1 MIKKITTLAM
11 VGLFALMANTVSA
24 QWTAVNN
31 GLPATTARGVGN
43 VRDTLFTAID
53 GHGVYFSVNSGNNWT
68 AWKNNSKL
76 PSKEISKLFRVA
88 ATKTL
93 ADIGDNGEFLV
104 LGKNMFTRYVSMGNG
119 TVTQSAFV
127 NYNVPTGVKV
137 TAWLEEENPHTF
149 HIGTTDGIYYYH
161 KPEESALN
169 PATMTFTKATG
180 VSGMINNLTIYE
192 HDDDSETIIA
202 STDKGLYK
210 SRDYGKTY
218 TAFTGIAVTS
228 EMKTYEHSM
237 ILATSNGIFFQQ
249 EENNVITYGPYIPT
263 GDYRTIFADIDMSV
277 GKMFMYCFGNNIAT
291 KLDFVNPAGNKE
303 LSVQGITGGA
313 ITSSTIVGN
322 YLFVSTDNGG
332 VFRMALEG
340 GLGVAGFSQAPEA
353 QFSVSPNPST
363 GEFKITTEKTVN
375 VQLLD
380 LTGKL
385 LKTYYVNESADIK
398 ENLTPGVYLLKDA
411 TNGGAK
417 KLIVK

>member
-1 MIKKITTLAM
+1 MIKKMTTLAM
-11 VGLFALMANTVSA
+11 VSIVALIADTASA

-53 GHGVYFSVNSGNNWT
+53 GHGIYYSVNSGTNWA

-104 LGKNMFTRYVSMGNG
+104 LGKDMFTRYVSMGNS
-119 TVTQSAFV
+119 TTTQSAYI

-137 TAWLEEENPHTF
+137 TAWLEEENPHTY

-161 KPEESALN
+161 VPEGSSVN
-169 PATMTFTKATG
+169 FATMTFTKATG

-237 ILATSNGIFFQQ
+237 VLATSNGIFFQQ
-249 EENNVITYGPYIPT
+249 EEDNVITYSPFIAT
-263 GDYRTIFADIDMSV
+263 GDYRTVFSDMDMSA
-277 GKMFMYCFGNNIAT
+277 GKMHLYCFGNNIAT
-291 KLDFVNPAGNKE
+291 KIDFAAGNTE
-303 LSVQGITGGA
+303 LSIEGITGGA

-332 VFRMALEG
+332 VFRMALDG
-340 GLGVAGFSQAPEA
+340 GLGIADFNQAPEA
-353 QFSVSPNPST
+353 QFTVSPNPST
-363 GEFKITTEKTVN
+363 GDFKITSEKPVS

-385 LKTYYVNESADIK
+385 IQTYSVNESADIK
-398 ENLTPGVYLLKDA
+398 ENLTPGLYILKDA

-417 KLIVK
+417 KLIIK